1 MWGGCF
7 YAPDAN
13 NERGIFV
20 VDSDIYRQQGKT
32 LSNTEKMV
40 LYNQEKKDETMG
52 LILSLFFGGFGL
64 MYAGKI
70 GRGILVLIFF
80 WTIVAWIYGIVATR
94 NTISE
99 HNSKLYLALFGSER
113 PEEVK
118 EVESTSDIMD
128 EPEGKPV

>member
-1 MWGGCF
+1 
-7 YAPDAN
+7 
-13 NERGIFV
+13 
-20 VDSDIYRQQGKT
+20 
-32 LSNTEKMV
+32 MV